1 MHYRT
6 FDILKAF
13 GIANHSYLNSFMD
26 ALREGKLS
34 VIGSIIFV
42 IFAYY
47 LLVTTIKGNMTYGTR
62 TASFTFH
69 PIT

>member
-1 MHYRT
+1 
-6 FDILKAF
+6 
-13 GIANHSYLNSFMD
+13 MD
-26 ALREGKLS
+26 SLREGKLS